1 MADGKTGTPS
11 KRFTET
17 SFDKFTNK
25 TIVRWVD
32 PMNDKLLGS
41 PWVGT
46 FWAKNQAQQSFGTGY
61 TASLDANLTLNLGLV
76 ESPGQS
82 QLKIYYQLQTLNNM
96 SLSSGRMIVNLDE
109 HTNVNLNAV
118 NTNIKFTHGNHLR
131 APFWQEEGYYIL
143 SKAQLKTICEANTIA
158 LRLAGSS
165 DYIEPDK
172 TDALKFQFMCRSF
185 VMEVFDDHTY
195 DAWINKL
202 VPAGSEGYE
211 GAGCVTFVGYPIAWF
226 IFPVGFFMGLYLM
239 FKPRFDLND
248 KMKFAFSPFY
258 RINGLIIS
266 GIAVYQFM
274 LYAREFHW
282 FGL

>member
-17 SFDKFTNK
+17 SFDKLTNK

-109 HTNVNLNAV
+109 HTNVNLQIIMQ
-118 NTNIKFTHGNHLR
+118 T
-131 APFWQEEGYYIL
+131 
-143 SKAQLKTICEANTIA
+143 KT
-158 LRLAGSS
+158 
-165 DYIEPDK
+165 PD
-172 TDALKFQFMCRSF
+172 S
-185 VMEVFDDHTY
+185 
-195 DAWINKL
+195 
-202 VPAGSEGYE
+202 
-211 GAGCVTFVGYPIAWF
+211 
-226 IFPVGFFMGLYLM
+226 
-239 FKPRFDLND
+239 
-248 KMKFAFSPFY
+248 
-258 RINGLIIS
+258 
-266 GIAVYQFM
+266 
-274 LYAREFHW
+274 
-282 FGL
+282 